1 MGAHLLCLL
10 PAPAAVWEGEGEVEG
25 EGLEQVAR
33 QGEVAQCTQVAH
45 GGKTKDMHDRCS
57 AIKRAVSRGLSSDPF
72 VRQSVW

>member
-10 PAPAAVWEGEGEVEG
+10 PAPAVVWEGEGEVEG

-45 GGKTKDMHDRCS
+45 GGKQGTCTIDAQR
-57 AIKRAVSRGLSSDPF
+57 
-72 VRQSVW
+72 